1 MEFVDAPHQPQVFVR
16 DRARF
21 IVDRAPADTQHLGLM
36 LDGKV
41 VLGVDHRFALSS
53 PALVSA
59 PSKKSFS
66 SVSSPILAWR
76 VFRSTVAVA
85 ASAFASLPK
94 TPTAPS
100 RSWLFHCVIWLACTS
115 NNCANSESVFSPL
128 MAAKATFA
136 LKAAVWF
143 RRGRLLICSPH
154 PSHFRLRANRTS
166 TYPPVRI
173 CATASHFC

>member
-1 MEFVDAPHQPQVFVR
+1 MEFVDVPHQPQIFVR
-16 DRARF
+16 DRARL
-21 IVDRAPADTQHLGLM
+21 IVDRAAADAQHLGLL

-76 VFRSTVAVA
+76 VLRSTVAVA

-100 RSWLFHCVIWLACTS
+100 KRSLFHCVLWLAFTS
-115 NNCANSESVFSPL
+115 NNCANSESVLSSL
-128 MAAKATFA
+128 MAGKVTFA
-136 LKAAVWF
+136 LKTALWF

-154 PSHFRLRANRTS
+154 PSHFRLRANRT
-166 TYPPVRI
+166 
-173 CATASHFC
+173 